1 MSMTEQERLA
11 WEQEQGFISFVT
23 TSNEVYERIA
33 EKELSIEQLK
43 EEMLSLSE
51 YLVLEQ
57 EESGNY
63 VLLHALESTPK
74 RFLVNKNRILQI
86 GNTLYKVF
94 EHNVVMADV
103 QHRSTLES
111 LTEKTYRNAISDEIQ
126 LMICEDELKDDAHRV
141 ILDGFDVLAPNKY
154 RYLIERRNTNGSDRV
169 RIRVG
174 FDINRLRLD
183 NHNYSLWGP
192 LWGEAKAYTRILG
205 IWYENTR
212 TISCEFNILLD
223 ELNTSTN
230 TWSRR
235 PYYFSKTERTKTI
248 YHVFDYFDVRIYTS
262 SGTSPNYN
270 NFFNRR
276 HIGATECW
284 AKISNTGR
292 AQLNFN
298 THLF

>member
-126 LMICEDELKDDAHRV
+126 LMICEDELKDDAYNV
-141 ILDGFDVLAPNKY
+141 SLNPIYIIGDDE
-154 RYLIERRNTNGSDRV
+154 RYLLERRNDNGSYRT

-174 FDINRLRLD
+174 MDFLVRFIPNSGGQW
-183 NHNYSLWGP
+183 YTFP
-192 LWGEAKAYTRILG
+192 ILWGEVQPYRRIAG
-205 IWYENTR
+205 IWYINER
-212 TISCEFNILLD
+212 TISCEFNIYYDYKENNIWMRSSKLFYSNSGTQRNNLYIPFQNFSS
-223 ELNTSTN
+223 ELNLVP
-230 TWSRR
+230 RH
-235 PYYFSKTERTKTI
+235 YF
-248 YHVFDYFDVRIYTS
+248 
-262 SGTSPNYN
+262 N
-270 NFFNRR
+270 NF
-276 HIGATECW
+276 HIAALQCW
-284 AKISNTGR
+284 AKTEKTGQ
-292 AQLNFN
+292 AKIEHNIFLFN
-298 THLF
+298 